1 MNAIVPVEVCDTVAV
16 EMVAVWAALLI
27 TIAGAGRAAAQPAPD
42 PILFTRAAFS
52 FEWAG
57 LIAAD
62 SRFDWDSR
70 VGVDIDVLDTRRWRL
85 GFAVDYEA
93 VIGGDRRIIDLN
105 QGNYEFDGTA
115 SRRIGATEIGL
126 LTRHVSRHLVDREN
140 PPSISW
146 NLIGAKAW
154 RTQRIGRSAIS
165 GEIAWAW
172 AMQQAFVDY
181 QWTTEGELGWRYPF
195 SDRLEWAGRA
205 EGGVIGTIDTP
216 GGRPRLCG
224 GRLEGALR
232 INGRA
237 AAIEV
242 FLAYERRIDAFPTDR
257 FRVRFTAIGFRLV
270 SK

>member
-1 MNAIVPVEVCDTVAV
+1 ML
-16 EMVAVWAALLI
+16 VWAALLI
-27 TIAGAGRAAAQPAPD
+27 VMTGAGRAAAQPAPD
-42 PILFTRAAFS
+42 PPILFTRAAFS
-52 FEWAG
+52 FDGAR

-62 SRFDWDSR
+62 PRFDWDSR
-70 VGVDIDVLDTRRWRL
+70 VRFDLDVLDTRHWRVA
-85 GFAVDYEA
+85 FAVDYEA
-93 VIGGDRRIIDLN
+93 VIGGERRIIDLN

-115 SRRIGATEIGL
+115 SRRVGTTEIGL

-146 NLIGAKAW
+146 NVIGAKAW
-154 RTQRIGRSAIS
+154 HTQRLGRSTVS
-165 GEIAWAW
+165 GEIEWGW
-172 AMQQAFVDY
+172 AMQQGFVDY
-181 QWTTEGELGWRYPF
+181 RWTSELDVVWRHAF

-205 EGGVIGTIDTP
+205 EGGVIGTVDTP
-216 GGRPRLCG
+216 GGRPRICG

-237 AAIEV
+237 AAIEL
-242 FLAYERRIDAFPTDR
+242 FLAYERRMDAFPTDR